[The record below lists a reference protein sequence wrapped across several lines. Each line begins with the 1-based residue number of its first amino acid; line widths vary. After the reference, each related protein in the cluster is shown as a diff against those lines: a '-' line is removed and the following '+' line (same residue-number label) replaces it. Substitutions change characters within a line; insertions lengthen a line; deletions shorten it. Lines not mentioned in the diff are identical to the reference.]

1 MKIIFRRGR
10 RTRLERNSKRVRT
23 SLFALVAFLGLGAVV
38 ATFAATL
45 ENDVR
50 VDTNAELKYY
60 LTVKED
66 GVDASGK
73 ESNDST
79 VAQVKSGRIEV
90 TDKIPDGLVFQSFVK
105 TSDGTIGAVSRGDKS
120 VACAG
125 KVIDDTNTDGTWN
138 ADNSEFTYHGL
149 HYNKNTGI
157 VSFAAEKVQAGCELT
172 VGIVVKTP
180 ETVDDPTTS
189 QIETRRDFFNT

>member
-1 MKIIFRRGR
+1 MAKLFMARGR
-10 RTRLERNSKRVRT
+10 RTRNELAAKKLRT

-50 VDTNAELKYY
+50 VDTNAELKYF

-73 ESNDST
+73 ESSDT
-79 VAQVKSGRIEV
+79 TRAQVKSGRIEV
-90 TDKIPDGLVFQSFVK
+90 TDKIPDGLVFQGFIK
-105 TSDGTIGAVSRGDKS
+105 TSDGTIGAASRSDS
-120 VACAG
+120 NIACAG
-125 KVIDDTNTDGTWN
+125 KVIDDTETDGVWN

-149 HYNKNTGI
+149 HYNKTTGI
-157 VSFAAEKVQAGCELT
+157 VSFAAENVQAGCELT

-189 QIETRRDFFNT
+189 QIETRRDFF